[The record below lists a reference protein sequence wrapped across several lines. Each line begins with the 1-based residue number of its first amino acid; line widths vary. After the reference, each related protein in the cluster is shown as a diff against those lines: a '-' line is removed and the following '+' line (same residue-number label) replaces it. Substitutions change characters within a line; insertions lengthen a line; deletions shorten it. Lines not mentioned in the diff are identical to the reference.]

1 MSANLPDGYIFQ
13 LSAKTEKTVNEL
25 RFPVCIV
32 DLFTK
37 TTESSEFT
45 LGFRLKKAE
54 KTRFRP

>member
-1 MSANLPDGYIFQ
+1 MSGNLPDGYIFQ

-32 DLFTK
+32 DVFTK
-37 TTESSEFT
+37 TTEST